1 MTAFIVRR
9 ALSRSFPL
17 AILTLLVS
25 AGLASHSEAQV
36 RTTQGGIPGFDVSSQ
51 EQIQIIVSGSLEE
64 IRVLAERYGA
74 ELTRELRQGGALT
87 ISPDQLEAISRDAA
101 GHVSA
106 DAIVESTMSVSAA
119 SIGADQVW
127 DGLGAAGSFTGAGIG
142 VAVLD
147 SGISDHVDLSG
158 RVVAAVDLVDENG
171 NGEDRYGH
179 GTHVAGIVAGGSG
192 SGGVA
197 PGVHLINVRVLN
209 EEGWGHA
216 STVIAGIDWAIEH
229 KDQYRIRILNLSLG
243 AGVLESYR
251 DDPLGQAVER
261 AVNAGIVV
269 VCSAGNFG
277 KTEEGTPVIGGV
289 TSPGNT
295 PSALTVGAINTFGTA
310 ARSDDEVTSYS
321 SRGPTAI
328 DYVLKPD
335 LVAPGN
341 KVVSLQAP
349 ASYLATNY
357 PERQVPGGYL
367 KLSGTSMSAAVV
379 SGAAA
384 LLLESNPELTPQ
396 QVKVALQSSASP
408 VDGAGT
414 RGSRSRKCKCHFRSL
429 HGVDGPQVPS
439 CQQPSLAA
447 NQCPPVGLCSSR
459 VYWSLPVAVRTPR
472 TYPSSQCC

>member
-1 MTAFIVRR
+1 MTAFIAHR
-9 ALSRSFPL
+9 ALFRAFFL
-17 AILTLLVS
+17 AVS
-25 AGLASHSEAQV
+25 AGLISGALADLAEAQAPDLDSM
-36 RTTQGGIPGFDVSSQ
+36 IPRGSVQVIVSGPP
-51 EQIQIIVSGSLEE
+51 EQIQI
-64 IRVLAERYGA
+64 LADRYGA
-74 ELTRELRQGGALT
+74 QVTRELRQGGALT
-87 ISPDQLEAISRDAA
+87 ISSDQLEALSKDSAVA
-101 GHVSA
+101 HVST
-106 DAIVESTMSVSAA
+106 DAIVESTMAVSAE

-127 DGLGAAGSFTGAGIG
+127 DGLDSAGSITGAGIG

-147 SGISDHVDLSG
+147 SGISHHPDLTG
-158 RVVAAVDLVDENG
+158 RVVASVDFVDENG
-171 NGEDRYGH
+171 DGEDRYGH
-179 GTHVAGIVAGGSG
+179 GTHVAGIVASQSG
-192 SGGVA
+192 NGGVA
-197 PGVHLINVRVLN
+197 PGAHLINLRVLN

-229 KDQYRIRILNLSLG
+229 KDQYQIRILNLSLG

-261 AVNAGIVV
+261 AVSVGLVV

-277 KTEEGTPVIGGV
+277 KTEDGTPVIGGV

-349 ASYLATNY
+349 SSYLATTY
-357 PERQVPGGYL
+357 PQRQVPGGYL
-367 KLSGTSMSAAVV
+367 TLSGTSMSAAVV

-384 LLLESNPELTPQ
+384 LLLERNPELTPQ
-396 QVKVALQSSASP
+396 QVKVALQSTASRI
-408 VDGAGT
+408 DGAGLVEAGA
-414 RGSRSRKCKCHFRSL
+414 GSVNIISAESYRELRRPDSL
-429 HGVDGPQVPS
+429 NQAT
-439 CQQPSLAA
+439 AA
-447 NQCPPVGLCSSR
+447 
-459 VYWSLPVAVRTPR
+459 
-472 TYPSSQCC
+472 

>member
-1 MTAFIVRR
+1 MGTRKHRHRR
-9 ALSRSFPL
+9 HRLGNRAQGP
-17 AILTLLVS
+17 VS
-25 AGLASHSEAQV
+25 
-36 RTTQGGIPGFDVSSQ
+36 
-51 EQIQIIVSGSLEE
+51 
-64 IRVLAERYGA
+64 
-74 ELTRELRQGGALT
+74 
-87 ISPDQLEAISRDAA
+87 
-101 GHVSA
+101 
-106 DAIVESTMSVSAA
+106 
-119 SIGADQVW
+119 
-127 DGLGAAGSFTGAGIG
+127 
-142 VAVLD
+142 
-147 SGISDHVDLSG
+147 
-158 RVVAAVDLVDENG
+158 
-171 NGEDRYGH
+171 DR
-179 GTHVAGIVAGGSG
+179 
-192 SGGVA
+192 
-197 PGVHLINVRVLN
+197 
-209 EEGWGHA
+209 
-216 STVIAGIDWAIEH
+216 
-229 KDQYRIRILNLSLG
+229 RILNLSLG

-408 VDGAGT
+408 VDGAGLVEAGA
-414 RGSRSRKCKCHFRSL
+414 GSVNVISAL
-429 HGVDGPQVPS
+429 YTALTGPSSELPAAVIGGEPVPS
-439 CQQPSLAA
+439 G
-447 NQCPPVGLCSSR
+447 GLVFFSR
-459 VYWSLPVAVRTPR
+459 HWSLPVAVKTPR